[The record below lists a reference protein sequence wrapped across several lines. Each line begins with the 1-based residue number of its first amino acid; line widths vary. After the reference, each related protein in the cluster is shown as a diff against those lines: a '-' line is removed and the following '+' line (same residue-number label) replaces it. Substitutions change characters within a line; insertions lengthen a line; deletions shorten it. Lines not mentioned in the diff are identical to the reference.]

1 MAFSW
6 TVGRRVGTGFGLVLG
21 VLVVVVGMTLG
32 GVSDLVNDS
41 EHLIYENQLDGKL
54 SEVEVGHLN
63 WLNGLGRYL
72 NDDQVTHLDVET
84 DPTQCALGS
93 FLGSRSRDTAEERV
107 DGLAEVFQAL
117 EKPHAQLHA
126 SAKAIAEHYQPVDA
140 NLPGLLAA
148 KRAEHLQ
155 WANTIR
161 DGFLN
166 NAADLE
172 VETEAGACPLGQW
185 MAGEEGQKTYEQ
197 ASPEF
202 QNRWDELQKTHK
214 ALHASAGEVVQT
226 YEQIHPG
233 LENRLQ
239 NLLRIHDG
247 WSSTI
252 QSALLTQKD
261 ALDVHIRGS
270 SCPLTQFLRSDEA
283 EELGSAFPELA
294 QTMEAI
300 AEPHEDLHSAVA
312 RIQFLIK
319 QDRESSYTKAKAIF
333 NDEARPALD
342 AVQQGLED
350 VLALEQELITGRQD
364 AQTVF
369 QEKTLPRLDTVAE
382 HLQAMQSQAEAALDK
397 QRKAK
402 AIYAAQTVPA
412 LQKVRQELERAE
424 SVVQDSGGMDEQG
437 LLAKS
442 QQLKA
447 GVSVM
452 GGSGI
457 VLGCVLAFLLARSM
471 IRMLKRFAT
480 GLSQSSQYTASAAQ
494 QVAATSDSLAEGSN
508 QQASSLEETS
518 ASLEEMASQTK
529 QTADHARQADT
540 AMLESAEEVENGVEA
555 MQEMSAAID
564 EIKNSATETSK
575 IIKTIDDI
583 AFQTNLL
590 ALNAAVEAARAGEA
604 GKGFAV
610 VAEEVRSL
618 AQRSSEAAHN
628 TAALI
633 EQSQSS
639 AEKGVAMAEGVSSRL
654 GRIQESVGQVQNLV
668 ASIAAASGEQS
679 QGIEQ
684 VNTAVAEMDKVV
696 QHTASDA
703 EQSASASRQLT
714 SQAQELAHMV
724 TDLSTFIGATPVTEE
739 DSDAAAEEPAA
750 VKALER
756 GQAPAALTA
765 YEG

>member
-6 TVGRRVGTGFGLVLG
+6 TVGRRVGAGFGLVLG

-32 GVSDLVNDS
+32 GVSDLVHDS
-41 EHLIYENQLDGKL
+41 ESLIYENQLDGQL
-54 SEVEVGHLN
+54 SELEVGHLS
-63 WLNGLGRYL
+63 WLNGLSRYL
-72 NDDQVTHLDVET
+72 NDDQVSQLDVET
-84 DPTQCALGS
+84 DPTQSAVGT
-93 FLGSRSRDTAEERV
+93 FLASSDRQTAEERMPR
-107 DGLAEVFQAL
+107 LASVFQAL

-126 SAKAIAEHYQPVDA
+126 SAKAIAAHYQPVDA

-155 WANTIR
+155 WANAIR

-166 NAADLE
+166 NAALLD
-172 VETEAGACPLGQW
+172 VQTEAEKCPLGQW
-185 MAGEEGQKTYEQ
+185 MAGNTGQKTYEQ

-202 QNRWDELQKTHK
+202 QNQWEQLHK
-214 ALHASAGEVVQT
+214 AHEALHASAAEVVQT

-239 NLLRIHDG
+239 NLLRIHEE
-247 WSSTI
+247 WSGTI
-252 QSALLTQKD
+252 QSALLTKKD
-261 ALDVHIRGS
+261 TLGVHIRGS

-294 QTMEAI
+294 RTMEAI
-300 AEPHEDLHSAVA
+300 AEPHENLHSAVA
-312 RIQFLIK
+312 RIEFLIK

-333 NDEARPALD
+333 NEEGRPALD

-350 VLALEQELITGRQD
+350 VLGLEQKLIAGRRA

-369 QEKTLPRLDTVAE
+369 QERTLSHLDTVAE
-382 HLQAMQSQAEAALDK
+382 HLHTMQSQAKAALDK

-412 LQKVRQELERAE
+412 AEKVSQALQRAQF
-424 SVVQDSGGMDEQG
+424 VVKNSGGMDEQG

-442 QQLKA
+442 QQIKA

-471 IRMLKRFAT
+471 IRMLKRFAA

-494 QVAATSDSLAEGSN
+494 QVATTSDSLAEGSN

-540 AMLESAEEVENGVEA
+540 AMLESAGEVESGVEA

-628 TAALI
+628 TATLI

-639 AEKGVAMAEGVSSRL
+639 AEKGVAMADGVSSRL

-703 EQSASASRQLT
+703 EQTASASRQLT

-724 TDLSTFIGATPVTEE
+724 TDLSTFIGATQDTEE
-739 DSDAAAEEPAA
+739 HGDEAAEGPAAA
-750 VKALER
+750 KALER
-756 GQAPAALTA
+756 GQAPAALTG
-765 YEG
+765 YDG